1 MSNIYRDTKTIRD
14 SERRMFTSV
23 MKHFYDLRGAIGS
36 CGAIDYSV
44 MQGGSGPKYSDHEK
58 GVSTI
63 NFVADVEKIAAKKLN
78 AEEYGLFKAQ
88 YLAKFADLDIVID
101 ELHANLRAK
110 LGRLFS
116 SHDLYPV
123 AKYFGRI

>member
-1 MSNIYRDTKTIRD
+1 MSNIYHDTKTLRGN
-14 SERRMFTSV
+14 ERRVFASV
-23 MKHFYDLRGAIGS
+23 IKQFYDYRGAIGS
-36 CGAIDYSV
+36 CGAVDYSA

-63 NFVADVEKIAAKKLN
+63 NFVADVEKVAYKKLT
-78 AEEYGLFKAQ
+78 AEEYGLFKSQ
-88 YLAKFADLDIVID
+88 YLDQLADLDIVID
-101 ELHANLRAK
+101 EVHGHLQAK
-110 LGRLFS
+110 LGRLFT